1 MIKVSIIIV
10 NYNTLEITNNC
21 IKSIKKNTQHVD
33 YEIILV
39 DNGSTDGSVDFFSD
53 VENIVFIKSPQN
65 LGFGRANNLGF
76 ESAQGE
82 FLFLLNS
89 DTLLLENS
97 IKKMIDFFEQKESQ
111 LNIGSLGC
119 VLIDQDG
126 SFNGDGSA
134 IPSCKTEIENYK
146 QNLPVFKF
154 FVKKDKPAR
163 TFINEGYYKIGY
175 VIGADLMMRKSL
187 FTDLGGFDP
196 IFFMYYEE
204 SDLQLRMKQKG
215 YESYIYSET
224 KIVHLEDASGKQIKK
239 YSNKKRTI
247 AHTSKN
253 LFLKKND
260 TQNFKR
266 YKLWD
271 KLFVFLSKF
280 STNYTLQEKKE
291 FESEIRKTY

>member
-1 MIKVSIIIV
+1 MQVSIIIV

-21 IKSIKKNTQHVD
+21 IKSIKEHTQHVE
-33 YEIILV
+33 YEIVLV
-39 DNGSTDGSVDFFSD
+39 DNGSSDGSVNFFSD
-53 VENIVFIKSPQN
+53 VENIVFIKSPIN

-76 ESAQGE
+76 EKAQGE

-89 DTLLLENS
+89 DTLLKENS
-97 IKKMIDFFEQKESQ
+97 IKKMLDFFVKKEKQ

-126 SFNGDGSA
+126 NFNGDGSV
-134 IPSCKTEIENYK
+134 IPSCKTEIDNYK
-146 QNLPVFKF
+146 QNLPVLKF
-154 FVKKDKPAR
+154 FLKKDKPVR

-175 VIGADLMMRKSL
+175 VIGADLMIRKTL
-187 FTDLGGFDP
+187 FADLGGFDP

-204 SDLQLRMKQKG
+204 SDLQLRMKKKG

-224 KIVHLEDASGKQIKK
+224 QIVHLEDASGKQIKK
-239 YSNKKRTI
+239 YSNKKRII

-260 TQNFKR
+260 SDNFKK

-271 KLFVFLSKF
+271 KFFICLSKF
-280 STNYTLQEKKE
+280 SRNYSLQEKKE